1 MMQKEI
7 IAKMAGHL
15 KNIVLEKNDMQ
26 EIIDDTNDI
35 VEQDIL
41 QVRASKNFIYRK
53 CLHIV
58 QSKSFEIIIS
68 VCIVLNTFVLGMDS
82 YPTDIQLLIFI
93 EWANLI
99 FFLTFFFEMVIKML
113 GLGIKIYFNDTY
125 NIFDFIVIVF
135 SVADLIA
142 LYFTSSLNNSGM
154 KAIQALRVFRLLR
167 VFKLAKIWPEFSYI
181 LGTIGKTLKKISAF
195 SVLLLIFIF
204 SFSILGMELFA
215 AKCSFDESDVPIVG
229 DYADGIDEVQ
239 GRIPDSNFNNFFDAV
254 LSVFIVLA
262 NDGWSTIFFDHARAF
277 RADG

>member
-1 MMQKEI
+1 M
-7 IAKMAGHL
+7 
-15 KNIVLEKNDMQ
+15 
-26 EIIDDTNDI
+26 
-35 VEQDIL
+35 
-41 QVRASKNFIYRK
+41 RASKNFIYRK
-53 CLHIV
+53 CLHMV
-58 QSKSFEIIIS
+58 QSKAFEIIIS

-125 NIFDFIVIVF
+125 NVFDFIVIVL

-229 DYADGIDEVQ
+229 DYADGIDGVE